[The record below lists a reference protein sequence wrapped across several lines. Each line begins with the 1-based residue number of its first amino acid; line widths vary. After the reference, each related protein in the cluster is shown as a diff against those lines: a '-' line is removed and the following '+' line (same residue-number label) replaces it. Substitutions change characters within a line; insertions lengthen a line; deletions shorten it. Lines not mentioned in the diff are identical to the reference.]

1 MRRMSKTKK
10 YVALLL
16 ASAMFLSTAVSGTA
30 QDGSSVILYDIGG
43 YSWLLYVDG
52 STLTGYLYDH
62 GLNAWPVQ
70 GTVDGLEVFL
80 EAWNPKVGSPYSIV
94 SVEFGGTVKVAYGVM
109 VGTLKEYGPTFEYS
123 NPWWAWILIPGP
135 PYF

>member
-70 GTVDGLEVFL
+70 GTVAGLE
-80 EAWNPKVGSPYSIV
+80 PKGREPLFHCI
-94 SVEFGGTVKVAYGVM
+94 GGICRHGKGCLRCYGRNTE
-109 VGTLKEYGPTFEYS
+109 GIRS
-123 NPWWAWILIPGP
+123 DIRI
-135 PYF
+135 